1 MKKIMLSLIII
12 AGLFLLACGGADGE
26 NNRGNTIVSP
36 FQKTYSGLLNA
47 YIELKD
53 ALVAAD
59 KVLADKKIEDLRSA
73 LSSLENI
80 SGSDV
85 VNAWKGNLDTL
96 KMALTEATSAGDV
109 EAQRK
114 AFSPMSESLISMTQK
129 VAPPGEELYV
139 QNCPMAFDFEGANW
153 LSNSKEVVNPYFG
166 DKMLN
171 CGSVTATIEKA
182 KE

>member
-1 MKKIMLSLIII
+1 MKKIIFGLIISVS
-12 AGLFLLACGGADGE
+12 LFLMACGNADSE
-26 NNRGNTIVSP
+26 NERANTIVSP

-59 KVLADKKIEDLRSA
+59 KVLADKKIEDFRSA

-85 VNAWKGNLDTL
+85 VSAWKGNLDTL
-96 KMALTEATSAGDV
+96 KMALTKATSAEDV
-109 EAQRK
+109 EDQRE
-114 AFSPMSESLISMTQK
+114 AFSPMSESLIAMTQK
-129 VAPPGEELYV
+129 VAPPDESLYV
-139 QNCPMAFDFEGANW
+139 QNCPMAFDFTGANW